1 MRPLG
6 VVGMS
11 KLEQQQALPRGG
23 IFDRIPVNK
32 AKPVN
37 KPKLTTLPVNTT
49 AGVNTDIDW
58 AKLEKR
64 RTYMRAYMAKKRA
77 K

>member
-37 KPKLTTLPVNTT
+37 KPKLTTLPVNTA
-49 AGVNTDIDW
+49 AGVNT
-58 AKLEKR
+58 ASEKR
-64 RTYMRAYMAKKRA
+64 RAYMKAYMAKKRA
-77 K
+77 KA